1 MTGRTGKAG
10 KDRTEGSRKT
20 GNQARRTPNTPDDA
34 MADAAEKNTQFTLT
48 LRESLHRSLAMM
60 ALENHMTM
68 RGFIMQA
75 LRDAGLPVEEQDL
88 VDRRRR

>member
-1 MTGRTGKAG
+1 MTI
-10 KDRTEGSRKT
+10 KT
-20 GNQARRTPNTPDDA
+20 RNAPQPDKRAREIVIAQPAP
-34 MADAAEKNTQFTLT
+34 EKSTQFTLT
-48 LRESLHRSLAMM
+48 MRESLHRSLALI

-75 LRDAGLPVEEQDL
+75 LRDAGLPVEADDL